1 MAMWKRR
8 MGRSLSA
15 DVATSSDVLSWYKRR
30 SYTGITIMTDRS
42 GRQQHTLGEFLR
54 THRARLSPAGL
65 GLPTGQRRR
74 TPGLRREEVAQRC
87 GLSVTWYTW
96 LEQGRDVAASPQ
108 TLAALAQALQLTPA
122 ERAYLFQLAGRHDPA
137 AAAGLPDGEMDV
149 PPVLADALT
158 SISGPAYVL
167 DRLWNARACNAAA
180 RRLFIGWLDGGE
192 HANLLRYVF
201 LNPIARRVIPDWS
214 HRARRVLAEFRAESS
229 RHLDDPALVALV
241 DDLRASS
248 PFFARCWQ
256 EHEVVVSLG
265 GERAFEHPR
274 DGKLVYEQVA
284 FSLASRPD
292 LKLVMLIRRKVRR
305 GRASR

>member
-1 MAMWKRR
+1 
-8 MGRSLSA
+8 
-15 DVATSSDVLSWYKRR
+15 
-30 SYTGITIMTDRS
+30 MTDRS

-54 THRARLSPAGL
+54 AHRARLSPAGL

-96 LEQGRDVAASPQ
+96 LEQGRNVAASPQ
-108 TLAALAQALQLTPA
+108 TLVALARALQLTPA
-122 ERAYLFQLAGRHDPA
+122 ERIYLFQLAGRHDPSA
-137 AAAGLPDGEMDV
+137 SAELRDGEMDV
-149 PPVLADALT
+149 PAVLADALA

-180 RRLFIGWLDGGE
+180 RRLLIGWLDSGE
-192 HANLLRYVF
+192 HTNLLRYVF

-214 HRARRVLAEFRAESS
+214 RRARRVLAEFRAESS

-241 DDLRASS
+241 DELRTAS

-256 EHEVVVSLG
+256 EHEVVVPLG

-274 DGKLVYEQVA
+274 GGKLVYEQVTFA
-284 FSLASRPD
+284 LVSRPD

-305 GRASR
+305 RRAS